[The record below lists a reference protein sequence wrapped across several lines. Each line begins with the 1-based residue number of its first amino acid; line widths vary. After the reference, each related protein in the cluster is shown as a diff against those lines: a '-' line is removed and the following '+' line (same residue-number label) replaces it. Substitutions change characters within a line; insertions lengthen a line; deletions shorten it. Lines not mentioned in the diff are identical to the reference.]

1 MPSPNGSH
9 QSERLVQSDQSCIGI
24 LSKGRTRLRG
34 VKKLGDGSEIRPYP
48 CCNGNFTIS

>member
-9 QSERLVQSDQSCIGI
+9 QSERLVLGGQSFIGI
-24 LSKGRTRLRG
+24 LLKGRTRLRDI
-34 VKKLGDGSEIRPYP
+34 KKLGDGSEIRPYP